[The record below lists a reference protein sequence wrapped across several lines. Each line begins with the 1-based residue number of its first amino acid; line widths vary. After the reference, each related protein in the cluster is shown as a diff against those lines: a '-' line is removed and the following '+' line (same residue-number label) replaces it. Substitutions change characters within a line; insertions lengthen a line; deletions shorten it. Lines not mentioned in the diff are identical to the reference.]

1 MFLQLNNKYGHS
13 PCTLQDQLNQA
24 CSDDPDDDTCTCN
37 TMMYNVG
44 AACQACSGNAT
55 STWSQWA
62 SAHSCGSTPGPPPS
76 HLQVQKDTVPD
87 WAYQNL
93 SSSSDFNLA
102 AALAQSPPN
111 QGLSKGAEVAVII
124 SVAMGALLLSSLGFW
139 WYWRRKWARQRNSR
153 QKTLPLLPGQ
163 NSPFH
168 PAKWL
173 RWVGLFRGSQRLRPT
188 KKNSEWEIDDDDD
201 DDDDGTELLSQSSGK
216 RNSYHSPYSALSPQ
230 RAYGHNVSPS
240 TSGHVQSP
248 SGSSL
253 LSRLPSV
260 RLPSFLERFSKFKDG
275 VPKSTSYKS
284 KYVSPSSADVNFQID
299 GPIPESGELLGRKGT
314 TRTVADFRPRLSGS
328 LPGDNNAHRLSRPVT
343 DPGAARPDHMDE
355 GFVLVPEPAP
365 VPESVL
371 IISKDGRD
379 FSLDDTTTVAGMSG
393 GSSAL
398 SHPPSAFGGRLTTS
412 SGSGSF
418 SRTGTASMIVSPV
431 SAWQSSTGSSS
442 WLPSRSHRAETSSTV
457 SGAYPH
463 ELRRDPDLA
472 APPSWANKFPLPP
485 TIVPPVPP
493 LPPLPD
499 LPPVAPLAVRPRP
512 LPRMPVEDLEPPRV
526 LPEDRERE
534 SPTAMTPADI
544 GARTFR

>member
-1 MFLQLNNKYGHS
+1 MFLKSGRIQAAIQVSFRLRGAPPQSTCRDGLDKLNNKYGHS

-24 CSDDPDDDTCTCN
+24 CSDDPGPCASRPSHCGRMLSN

-230 RAYGHNVSPS
+230 RAYQHNVSPS

-314 TRTVADFRPRLSGS
+314 TRTVADFRPRLS
-328 LPGDNNAHRLSRPVT
+328 
-343 DPGAARPDHMDE
+343 
-355 GFVLVPEPAP
+355 VPEPAP

-393 GSSAL
+393 GNSAL

-412 SGSGSF
+412 SRSGSF
-418 SRTGTASMIVSPV
+418 SRTGTASMI
-431 SAWQSSTGSSS
+431 SSTGSSS

-485 TIVPPVPP
+485 AIV
-493 LPPLPD
+493 
-499 LPPVAPLAVRPRP
+499 PPVAPLAVRPRP

-534 SPTAMTPADI
+534 SPTAMTPRTL
-544 GARTFR
+544 ARGHFDDGVRGSR